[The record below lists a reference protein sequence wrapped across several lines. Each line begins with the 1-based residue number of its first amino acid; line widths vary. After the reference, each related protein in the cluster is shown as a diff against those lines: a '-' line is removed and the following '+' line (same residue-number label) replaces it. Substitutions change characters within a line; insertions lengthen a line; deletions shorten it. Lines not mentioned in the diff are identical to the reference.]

1 MISLICLMCLS
12 SVRTK
17 SEDVLIAVAAIIASA
32 VGKSGYWHLIFA
44 ASMAV
49 VGSRFTVVNFDLKMM
64 LALRLATSSPSVCI
78 SNW

>member
-1 MISLICLMCLS
+1 MCLS

-32 VGKSGYWHLIFA
+32 VGKSGYWHLIRA

-49 VGSRFTVVNFDLKMM
+49 VGSRFTVVNFDLRMM
-64 LALRLATSSPSVCI
+64 LALRLAMSSPSVCI
-78 SNW
+78 SNL